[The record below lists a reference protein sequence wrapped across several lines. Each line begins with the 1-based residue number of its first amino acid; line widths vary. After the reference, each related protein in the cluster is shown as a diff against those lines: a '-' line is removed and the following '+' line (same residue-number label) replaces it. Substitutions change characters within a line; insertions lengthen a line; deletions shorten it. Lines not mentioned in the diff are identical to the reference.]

1 MRPWG
6 KERMKIKLK
15 KELKPC
21 PFCGSEV
28 REAEGI
34 GGLLF
39 FACTNYAGCGAMIS
53 FDQETANLH
62 PEKAVDM
69 YNRRA

>member
-1 MRPWG
+1 MGDRG
-6 KERMKIKLK
+6 REMKIKLK

-21 PFCGSEV
+21 PFCGSLV

-53 FDQETANLH
+53 FDQKTANAY
-62 PEKAVDM
+62 PEKAIDM
-69 YNRRA
+69 YNRRSQ

>member
-1 MRPWG
+1 
-6 KERMKIKLK
+6 MKIKLK

-21 PFCGSEV
+21 PFCGSPV

-39 FACTNYAGCGAMIS
+39 FTCTNYAECGAMFS
-53 FDQETANLH
+53 FDQDMANAY
-62 PEKAVDM
+62 PEKAIDM
-69 YNRRA
+69 FNRRA

>member
-1 MRPWG
+1 
-6 KERMKIKLK
+6 MKIKLK

-21 PFCGSEV
+21 PFCGCPV

-39 FACTNYAGCGAMIS
+39 FTCTNYAECGAMIS

-62 PEKAVDM
+62 PEKAIEM
-69 YNRRA
+69 YNRRT

>member
-1 MRPWG
+1 
-6 KERMKIKLK
+6 MKIKLK

-21 PFCGSEV
+21 PFCGSPV
-28 REAEGI
+28 KEAEGI

-39 FACTNYAGCGAMIS
+39 FTCTNYAGCGAMIS

-62 PEKAVDM
+62 PEKAIDM
-69 YNRRA
+69 YNRRSQ